1 MQGLLYAKTKRV
13 EMCMDWWIFKSV
25 VKGEAQMKCPICDGM
40 GTSNTCVNGTFKP
53 CSFCGGTG
61 EVKDNLCETCNTIC
75 PFDDEHFECDN
86 YTPLTN
92 EGWLR
97 TATTEQLAEFLI
109 ASIKKCKSCASGIGF
124 DEVQHCPFGECGCH
138 FKGEVVE
145 WLKQP
150 HTEKE

>member
-1 MQGLLYAKTKRV
+1 
-13 EMCMDWWIFKSV
+13 
-25 VKGEAQMKCPICDGM
+25 MKCPICDGA

-61 EVKDNLCETCNTIC
+61 EVKDNLCETCGTIC
-75 PFDDEHFECDN
+75 PFDDEHLECDN

-97 TATTEQLAEFLI
+97 TATTEQLAEWI
-109 ASIKKCKSCASGIGF
+109 ASVVQKAISIKKNNGIVML
-124 DEVQHCPFGECGCH
+124 ESAIWW
-138 FKGEVVE
+138 VE

-150 HTEKE
+150 HSIKE

>member
-1 MQGLLYAKTKRV
+1 
-13 EMCMDWWIFKSV
+13 
-25 VKGEAQMKCPICDGM
+25 MKCPICDGM

-61 EVKDNLCETCNTIC
+61 EVKDNLCETCGTIC
-75 PFDDEHFECDN
+75 PFDDEQLECDN

-97 TATTEQLAEFLI
+97 TATTEQLANVFFEYRYANANPRQKLWMS
-109 ASIKKCKSCASGIGF
+109 ASEECIKTDIVA
-124 DEVQHCPFGECGCH
+124 
-138 FKGEVVE
+138 

-150 HTEKE
+150 HKDEP

>member
-1 MQGLLYAKTKRV
+1 
-13 EMCMDWWIFKSV
+13 
-25 VKGEAQMKCPICDGM
+25 MKCPICDGM

-61 EVKDNLCETCNTIC
+61 EVKDNLCETCGTIC
-75 PFDDEHFECDN
+75 PFDDEHLECDN

-97 TATTEQLAEFLI
+97 TATTEQLAEYL
-109 ASIKKCKSCASGIGF
+109 ASTF
-124 DEVQHCPFGECGCH
+124 DLCGAGCH
-138 FKGEVVE
+138 HCFLANVCLTKAKNGNCLTQEQMIVE

-150 HTEKE
+150 HTTKEQQDGIYSIALSVICLVGIKYDY

>member
-1 MQGLLYAKTKRV
+1 MA
-13 EMCMDWWIFKSV
+13 
-25 VKGEAQMKCPICDGM
+25 KCPICDGM

-61 EVKDNLCETCNTIC
+61 EVKDNLCETCGTIC
-75 PFDDEHFECDN
+75 PFDDEHLECDH

-97 TATTEQLAEFLI
+97 KATTEQLAEALLNIMANNEFTLYLLHTE
-109 ASIKKCKSCASGIGF
+109 KKS
-124 DEVQHCPFGECGCH
+124 VQEM
-138 FKGEVVE
+138 KDAVVE

-150 HTEKE
+150 HTIKE

>member
-1 MQGLLYAKTKRV
+1 MA
-13 EMCMDWWIFKSV
+13 
-25 VKGEAQMKCPICDGM
+25 KCPICDGM

-61 EVKDNLCETCNTIC
+61 EVKDNLCETCGTIC
-75 PFDDEHFECDN
+75 PFDDEHLECDN

-97 TATTEQLAEFLI
+97 TATTEQLAEWLNNKI
-109 ASIKKCKSCASGIGF
+109 IICAVCDQQKSCEYLIN
-124 DEVQHCPFGECGCH
+124 ETCHLCPFHEG
-138 FKGEVVE
+138 KNKSWEV

-150 HTEKE
+150 HNSPK